1 MEVFCP
7 KCAEHYRIPRNRIP
21 KKPLILVCN
30 TCGNTW
36 RQKFPTQ
43 DFTFGLLSES
53 SSIDPRGVKKPEYSE
68 EVLRI
73 LREEAELEKKLREL
87 SDLK

>member
-36 RQKFPTQ
+36 RQKFITE
-43 DFTFGLLSES
+43 DFTSGLLSES
-53 SSIDPRGVKKPEYSE
+53 SRIDLRGVKKPVYSE
-68 EVLRI
+68 EVLRV
-73 LREEAELEKKLREL
+73 LGSRASAYGWSKYR
-87 SDLK
+87 SQS